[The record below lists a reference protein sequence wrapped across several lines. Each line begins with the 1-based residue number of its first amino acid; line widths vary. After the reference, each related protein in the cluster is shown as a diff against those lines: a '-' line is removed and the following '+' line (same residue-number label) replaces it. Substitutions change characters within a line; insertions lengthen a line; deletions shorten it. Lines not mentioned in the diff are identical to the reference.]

1 MPAYSE
7 MLPLLGVRSKSVV
20 HFWMRKLLKEGI
32 LEKDRK
38 GLLRPVRRDFALP
51 LVGAI
56 QAGFPTPSEEELRDL
71 VSLDEYLVTKP
82 EASFLLRVSGDSM
95 TGEGIMPGDLVIVER
110 GREPR
115 AGDVVVAQVDGEWT
129 MKYFTRT
136 KSGAVVLESANPKY
150 PPIRAREELKIA
162 GIVLRWSGNIIVKS
176 SGPPFISDSPCEKG
190 VEGEKTDRVEG
201 VEGKVKDFR
210 ELDNMTVG
218 RRFSG

>member
-1 MPAYSE
+1 MTQGKINFRMEKRTVETVSRRLAGFYRDHRRMPAYSE

-20 HFWMRKLLKEGI
+20 HFWMRKLLSEGI

-38 GLLRPVRRDFALP
+38 GLLRPVRRGFALP

-162 GIVLRWSGNIIVKS
+162 GIVSAVVRKYHL
-176 SGPPFISDSPCEKG
+176 
-190 VEGEKTDRVEG
+190 
-201 VEGKVKDFR
+201 
-210 ELDNMTVG
+210 
-218 RRFSG
+218 